1 MAHDLSGSGQCEPP
15 RPVAAI
21 HRADRHHRIV
31 QQPRQIVAPA
41 KLARS
46 IDSGATQNGLCV
58 AVTGHTEDII
68 ERYRPEMQINDT
80 VASARRNNS
89 GAMYFPPRPLPRMFN
104 QRSNL
109 HGGNRLNWALMRGLI
124 PDSFIDELLARV
136 DIVDVVERRVPLKKA
151 GREWTACCPF
161 HNERTPSFYVSP
173 AKQFFHCFGCGVSGS
188 AIKFIMDFDRLEF
201 PDAVEE
207 LAQTVGL
214 KVPRADGRDAVPRED
229 KTDLYTLL
237 DAAASWY
244 EGELPRNAEAQAYC
258 RQRGLDAPTIERF
271 RLGWAPAGYD
281 GVMKSLGNSPRRMEL
296 LNEAGMVASS
306 EKGSKYDRFRE
317 RLMFPILDR
326 RGRVIAFGGRIIASA
341 SAAAADQDGAAP
353 ARAAAQSPGPKY
365 LNSPETPLFHKGREL
380 FALWQVK
387 QANANLQRIVVVE
400 GYMDV
405 IALHQAGLPIAV
417 ATLGT
422 ATTPE
427 HTEVLFRAAPD
438 VVFCFD
444 GDRAGRA
451 AAWKALEAAL
461 PRLRDGRQAYFLFLP
476 DGEDP
481 DSLVR
486 KEGKDGFEKR
496 IREAMPLSDYFF
508 NELSH
513 DVEMGSLDGRARLA
527 ERARP
532 LVARLPDGAFR
543 DLMAQ
548 ELEKR
553 SGARAVLQPDAP
565 HRSAHRPVAVQRS
578 LVRSAISLLLAQ
590 PALADQVEKPYGF
603 LRLDKP
609 GVTLLAEL
617 LDLVRSR
624 PGINP
629 AMLVEHFAERPE
641 YSSLQKLMASL
652 SVGEP
657 EIQQIEFFDALAR
670 MEDQATTQ
678 RRDALTSKSRE
689 SSLDNAEKAELRE
702 LLAARGRPPVAP
714 A

>member
-1 MAHDLSGSGQCEPP
+1 
-15 RPVAAI
+15 
-21 HRADRHHRIV
+21 
-31 QQPRQIVAPA
+31 
-41 KLARS
+41 
-46 IDSGATQNGLCV
+46 
-58 AVTGHTEDII
+58 
-68 ERYRPEMQINDT
+68 
-80 VASARRNNS
+80 
-89 GAMYFPPRPLPRMFN
+89 
-104 QRSNL
+104 
-109 HGGNRLNWALMRGLI
+109 MRGLI

-136 DIVDVVERRVPLKKA
+136 DIVDVIERRVPLKKA

-173 AKQFFHCFGCGVSGS
+173 AKQFFHCFGCGAHGS
-188 AIKFIMDFDRLEF
+188 AVKFLMDYERLEF

-214 KVPRADGRDAVPRED
+214 TVPREGGRDAAPRED
-229 KTDLYTLL
+229 KTDLYALL
-237 DAAASWY
+237 DAAAGWY
-244 EGELPRNAEAQAYC
+244 EGELPRNADAQAYC
-258 RQRGLDAPTIERF
+258 RKRGLDAETIKRF

-281 GVMKSLGNSPRRMEL
+281 GVIKALGNTPRRMEL

-306 EKGSKYDRFRE
+306 ERGSKYDRFRE

-326 RGRVIAFGGRIIASA
+326 RGRVIAFGGRVLS
-341 SAAAADQDGAAP
+341 SE
-353 ARAAAQSPGPKY
+353 QSPKY

-387 QANANLQRIVVVE
+387 QANANLVRIVVVE

-451 AAWKALEAAL
+451 AAWKALESAL

-486 KEGKDGFEKR
+486 KEGREGFEKR
-496 IREAMPLSDYFF
+496 IKEAMPLSDYFF

-513 DVEMGSLDGRARLA
+513 DVDMASLDGRARLA

-532 LVARLPDGAFR
+532 LIAKLPDGAFR

-553 SGARAVLQPDAP
+553 SGARAMLQADPAT
-565 HRSAHRPVAVQRS
+565 HRAVQRPTAVQRS
-578 LVRSAISLLLAQ
+578 LVRSAISLLLGQ
-590 PALADQVEKPYGF
+590 PGLADQVEKPYRF

-609 GVTLLAEL
+609 GVDLLAEL
-617 LDLVRSR
+617 LDIARAR
-624 PGINP
+624 PGINS
-629 AMLVEHFAERPE
+629 ATLVEHFAERPE
-641 YSSLQKLMASL
+641 YPSLQKLMAAM

-657 EIQQIEFFDALAR
+657 ESQR
-670 MEDQATTQ
+670 MEFISALERMEHQSLMQ
-678 RRDALTSKSRE
+678 RRDFLSARRGELS
-689 SSLDNAEKAELRE
+689 DDEKAELRT
-702 LLAARGRPPVAP
+702 LLPLREQMSTKS
-714 A
+714 

>member
-1 MAHDLSGSGQCEPP
+1 
-15 RPVAAI
+15 
-21 HRADRHHRIV
+21 
-31 QQPRQIVAPA
+31 
-41 KLARS
+41 
-46 IDSGATQNGLCV
+46 
-58 AVTGHTEDII
+58 
-68 ERYRPEMQINDT
+68 
-80 VASARRNNS
+80 
-89 GAMYFPPRPLPRMFN
+89 
-104 QRSNL
+104 
-109 HGGNRLNWALMRGLI
+109 MRGRI
-124 PDSFIDELLARV
+124 PDSFIDELLTRV
-136 DIVDVVERRVPLKKA
+136 DIVDVIERRVPLKKA

-173 AKQFFHCFGCGVSGS
+173 AKQFFHCFGCGAHGS
-188 AIKFIMDFDRLEF
+188 AVKFLMDYERLEF

-207 LAQTVGL
+207 LAQSVGL
-214 KVPRADGRDAVPRED
+214 TVPREGGDDRVQRED
-229 KTDLYTLL
+229 KTDLYALL
-237 DAAASWY
+237 DAAAGWY
-244 EGELPRNAEAQAYC
+244 EKELPKNADAQAYC
-258 RQRGLDAPTIERF
+258 KKRGLDAQTIQRF
-271 RLGWAPAGYD
+271 RIGWAPAGFD
-281 GVMKSLGNSPRRMEL
+281 GVIKALGGSDRRMQL

-306 EKGSKYDRFRE
+306 ERGSRYDRFRE

-326 RGRVIAFGGRIIASA
+326 RGRVIAFGGRVLQS
-341 SAAAADQDGAAP
+341 DQ
-353 ARAAAQSPGPKY
+353 GPKY

-387 QANANLQRIVVVE
+387 QANPSLTRIVVVE

-405 IALHQAGLPIAV
+405 IAMHQAGLPIAV

-481 DSLVR
+481 DTLIR

-496 IREAMPLSDYFF
+496 LKAATPLSEYFF
-508 NELSH
+508 GELAH
-513 DVEMGSLDGRARLA
+513 DVDTASLDGRARLA

-532 LVARLPDGAFR
+532 LIARLPDGAFR

-553 SGARAVLQPDAP
+553 TGARATLDTTPAPRTALQ
-565 HRSAHRPVAVQRS
+565 RPTVAQRS
-578 LVRSAISLLLAQ
+578 LVRSAIASLLAQ
-590 PALADQVEKPYGF
+590 PGMADQVERPYGF

-609 GVTLLAEL
+609 GVELLAEL
-617 LDLVRSR
+617 IDTARSR

-629 AMLVEHFAERPE
+629 AVLVEHFAERPE
-641 YSSLQKLMASL
+641 YPALQKLMAAL
-652 SVGEP
+652 VVGEP
-657 EIQQIEFFDALAR
+657 EAQRAEFFGALQR
-670 MEDQATTQ
+670 MEEQAVIQ
-678 RRDALTSKSRE
+678 RRDWLTAKSRE
-689 SSLDNAEKAELRE
+689 GTLDSAEKAELRE
-702 LLAARGRPPVAP
+702 LLARRVVTPPA
-714 A
+714 

>member
-1 MAHDLSGSGQCEPP
+1 
-15 RPVAAI
+15 
-21 HRADRHHRIV
+21 
-31 QQPRQIVAPA
+31 
-41 KLARS
+41 
-46 IDSGATQNGLCV
+46 
-58 AVTGHTEDII
+58 
-68 ERYRPEMQINDT
+68 
-80 VASARRNNS
+80 
-89 GAMYFPPRPLPRMFN
+89 
-104 QRSNL
+104 
-109 HGGNRLNWALMRGLI
+109 MRGLI

-136 DIVDVVERRVPLKKA
+136 DIVDVIERRVPLKKA

-161 HNERTPSFYVSP
+161 HNERSPSFTVSP
-173 AKQFFHCFGCGVSGS
+173 AKQFFHCFGCGVHGS
-188 AIKFIMDFDRLEF
+188 AIKFVMDYDRLEF

-214 KVPRADGRDAVPRED
+214 AVPRDGGRDATPRED
-229 KTDLYTLL
+229 KTDLYDLL
-237 DAAASWY
+237 DAAAGWY
-244 EGELPRNAEAQAYC
+244 ESEFPRNAHVQAYC
-258 RQRGLDAPTIERF
+258 KKRGLDAETIKRF

-281 GVMKSLGNSPRRMEL
+281 GVLKSLGTSDRRKAL
-296 LNEAGMVASS
+296 LEEAGMIAT
-306 EKGSKYDRFRE
+306 GDRGKYDRFRE

-326 RGRVIAFGGRIIASA
+326 RGRVIAFGGRVLS
-341 SAAAADQDGAAP
+341 SE
-353 ARAAAQSPGPKY
+353 QSPKY

-387 QANANLQRIVVVE
+387 QANPKLTRIMVVE

-427 HTEVLFRAAPD
+427 HTELLFRAAAD

-451 AAWKALEAAL
+451 AAWKALESAL

-486 KEGKDGFEKR
+486 KEGKDGLEQR
-496 IREAMPLSDYFF
+496 IKEAMPLSDYFF

-513 DVEMGSLDGRARLA
+513 DVDMASLDGRARLA

-532 LVARLPDGAFR
+532 LLAKLPDGAFR

-553 SGARAVLQPDAP
+553 SGARAMLQVDPAT
-565 HRSAHRPVAVQRS
+565 HRAVQRPMAVQRS
-578 LVRSAISLLLAQ
+578 LVRSAISLLLTQ
-590 PALADQVEKPYGF
+590 PGLAEQVERPYRF

-609 GVTLLAEL
+609 GVELLAEL
-617 LDLVRSR
+617 LDLAHAR

-641 YSSLQKLMASL
+641 YPSLQKLMATTV
-652 SVGEP
+652 VGEAAA
-657 EIQQIEFFDALAR
+657 QAAEFFDALQR
-670 MEDQATTQ
+670 MEEQTVTQ
-678 RRDALTSKSRE
+678 RRDALTAKSRDGA
-689 SSLDNAEKAELRE
+689 LDSTEKAELRE
-702 LLAARGRPPVAP
+702 LLAARVAP
-714 A
+714 PPATPA

>member
-1 MAHDLSGSGQCEPP
+1 
-15 RPVAAI
+15 
-21 HRADRHHRIV
+21 
-31 QQPRQIVAPA
+31 
-41 KLARS
+41 
-46 IDSGATQNGLCV
+46 
-58 AVTGHTEDII
+58 
-68 ERYRPEMQINDT
+68 
-80 VASARRNNS
+80 
-89 GAMYFPPRPLPRMFN
+89 
-104 QRSNL
+104 
-109 HGGNRLNWALMRGLI
+109 MRGLI

-136 DIVDVVERRVPLKKA
+136 DIVDVIERRVPLKKA

-161 HNERTPSFYVSP
+161 HNERSPSFYVSP
-173 AKQFFHCFGCGVSGS
+173 AKQFFHCFGCGAHGS
-188 AIKFIMDFDRLEF
+188 AVKFLMDYERLEF

-214 KVPRADGRDAVPRED
+214 TVPREGGRDAAPRED
-229 KTDLYTLL
+229 KTDLYALL

-244 EGELPRNAEAQAYC
+244 EGELPRNADAQAYC
-258 RQRGLDAPTIERF
+258 RKRGLDAETIKRF

-281 GVMKSLGNSPRRMEL
+281 GVIKALGNTPRRMDL

-306 EKGSKYDRFRE
+306 ERGSKYDRFRE

-326 RGRVIAFGGRIIASA
+326 RGRVIAFGGRVLS
-341 SAAAADQDGAAP
+341 SE
-353 ARAAAQSPGPKY
+353 QSPKY

-387 QANANLQRIVVVE
+387 QANANLLRIVVVE

-451 AAWKALEAAL
+451 AAWKALESAL

-513 DVEMGSLDGRARLA
+513 DVDMASLDGRARLA

-532 LVARLPDGAFR
+532 LIAKLPDGAFR

-553 SGARAVLQPDAP
+553 SGARAMLQAEPAA
-565 HRSAHRPVAVQRS
+565 HRAVQRPVAVQRS

-590 PALADQVEKPYGF
+590 PGLADQVEKPYRF

-609 GVTLLAEL
+609 GVGLLAEL
-617 LDLVRSR
+617 LDIARAR
-624 PGINP
+624 PGINS

-641 YSSLQKLMASL
+641 YGSLQKLMAAL

-657 EIQQIEFFDALAR
+657 ESQRLEFISALER
-670 MEDQATTQ
+670 MEHQSLIQ
-678 RRDALTSKSRE
+678 RRDFLSARRGELS
-689 SSLDNAEKAELRE
+689 DDEKAELRT
-702 LLAARGRPPVAP
+702 LLPLREQMSSGS
-714 A
+714 

>member
-1 MAHDLSGSGQCEPP
+1 
-15 RPVAAI
+15 
-21 HRADRHHRIV
+21 
-31 QQPRQIVAPA
+31 
-41 KLARS
+41 
-46 IDSGATQNGLCV
+46 
-58 AVTGHTEDII
+58 
-68 ERYRPEMQINDT
+68 
-80 VASARRNNS
+80 
-89 GAMYFPPRPLPRMFN
+89 
-104 QRSNL
+104 
-109 HGGNRLNWALMRGLI
+109 MRGLI

-136 DIVDVVERRVPLKKA
+136 DIVDVIERRVPLKKA

-161 HNERTPSFYVSP
+161 HNERSPSFYVSP
-173 AKQFFHCFGCGVSGS
+173 AKQFFHCFGCGAHGS
-188 AIKFIMDFDRLEF
+188 AVKFLMDYERLEF

-207 LAQTVGL
+207 LAQTLGMT
-214 KVPRADGRDAVPRED
+214 VPREGGREAAPRED
-229 KTDLYTLL
+229 KTDLYALL
-237 DAAASWY
+237 DASANWY
-244 EGELPRNAEAQAYC
+244 QSELPKNKDAQAYC
-258 RQRGLDAPTIERF
+258 KKRGLDAETIARF

-281 GVMKSLGNSPRRMEL
+281 GVIKSLGNSERRMQL

-306 EKGSKYDRFRE
+306 EQGRKYDRFRE

-341 SAAAADQDGAAP
+341 PPAHEDQEAGPP
-353 ARAAAQSPGPKY
+353 ARASQQGTTPKY

-387 QANANLQRIVVVE
+387 QANSSLQRIVVVE

-427 HTEVLFRAAPD
+427 HTELLFRAAPD

-451 AAWKALEAAL
+451 AAWKALESAL

-486 KEGKDGFEKR
+486 KEGKEGFEKR
-496 IREAMPLSDYFF
+496 IKEAMPLSDYFF

-532 LVARLPDGAFR
+532 LIGKLPDGAFR

-548 ELEKR
+548 ELERR
-553 SGARAVLQPDAP
+553 SGARALLPTEAST
-565 HRSAHRPVAVQRS
+565 HRAVQRPVAVQRS
-578 LVRSAISLLLAQ
+578 LVRSAIALLLAQ
-590 PALADQVEKPYGF
+590 PGVADQVEKPYRF
-603 LRLDKP
+603 LQLDKP
-609 GVTLLAEL
+609 GVALLAEL
-617 LDLVRSR
+617 LDIARSR
-624 PGINP
+624 PGINS
-629 AMLVEHFAERPE
+629 AMLVEHFAEREE
-641 YSSLQKLMASL
+641 YPSLQKLMAAM

-657 EIQQIEFFDALAR
+657 DAQRVEFMEALGR
-670 MEDQATTQ
+670 MEAQAITL
-678 RRDALTSKSRE
+678 RREALHAKMSLGP
-689 SSLDNAEKAELRE
+689 LDNAEKAELRE
-702 LLAARGRPPVAP
+702 LLATRFAKTGES
-714 A
+714 

>member
-1 MAHDLSGSGQCEPP
+1 
-15 RPVAAI
+15 
-21 HRADRHHRIV
+21 
-31 QQPRQIVAPA
+31 
-41 KLARS
+41 
-46 IDSGATQNGLCV
+46 
-58 AVTGHTEDII
+58 
-68 ERYRPEMQINDT
+68 
-80 VASARRNNS
+80 
-89 GAMYFPPRPLPRMFN
+89 
-104 QRSNL
+104 
-109 HGGNRLNWALMRGLI
+109 MRGRI

-136 DIVDVVERRVPLKKA
+136 DIVDVIEHRVPLKKA

-173 AKQFFHCFGCGVSGS
+173 AKQFFHCFGCGAHGS
-188 AIKFIMDFDRLEF
+188 AVKFLMDYERLEF

-214 KVPRADGRDAVPRED
+214 KVPREGGQDAAPRED
-229 KTDLYTLL
+229 KTDLYALL
-237 DAAASWY
+237 DGAARWY
-244 EGELPRNAEAQAYC
+244 EGELPRSAEAQAYC
-258 RQRGLDAPTIERF
+258 RQRGLDAQTIARF

-281 GVMKSLGNSPRRMEL
+281 GVIKALGSSERRLQL
-296 LNEAGMVASS
+296 LNEAGMVASN
-306 EKGSKYDRFRE
+306 ERGSKYDRFRE

-326 RGRVIAFGGRIIASA
+326 RGRVIAFGGRVLSA
-341 SAAAADQDGAAP
+341 E
-353 ARAAAQSPGPKY
+353 QSPKY

-387 QANANLQRIVVVE
+387 QANNSLTRIVVVE

-451 AAWKALEAAL
+451 AAWKALESAL

-486 KEGKDGFEKR
+486 KEGREGFEQR
-496 IREAMPLSDYFF
+496 IKQAMPLSDYFF
-508 NELSH
+508 NELSR
-513 DVEMGSLDGRARLA
+513 DVDMASLDGRARLA

-532 LVARLPDGAFR
+532 LIAKLPDGAFR

-553 SGARAVLQPDAP
+553 SGARALLPPDPMVRRAVQ
-565 HRSAHRPVAVQRS
+565 RPVAVQRS
-578 LVRSAISLLLAQ
+578 LVRSAIALLLAQ
-590 PALADQVEKPYGF
+590 PGLADQVERPYRF
-603 LRLDKP
+603 LSLDKP
-609 GVTLLAEL
+609 GVGLLAEL
-617 LDLVRSR
+617 LDLARSR

-641 YSSLQKLMASL
+641 YSSLQKLMAAV

-657 EIQQIEFFDALAR
+657 ETQRTEFFDALTR
-670 MEDQATTQ
+670 MEQQAVTL
-678 RRDALTSKSRE
+678 RRAALTAKHRDGT
-689 SSLDNAEKAELRE
+689 LDAAEKAELRD
-702 LLAARGRPPVAP
+702 LLAARHPPAD
-714 A
+714 AE

>member
-1 MAHDLSGSGQCEPP
+1 
-15 RPVAAI
+15 
-21 HRADRHHRIV
+21 
-31 QQPRQIVAPA
+31 
-41 KLARS
+41 
-46 IDSGATQNGLCV
+46 
-58 AVTGHTEDII
+58 
-68 ERYRPEMQINDT
+68 
-80 VASARRNNS
+80 
-89 GAMYFPPRPLPRMFN
+89 
-104 QRSNL
+104 
-109 HGGNRLNWALMRGLI
+109 MRGRI

-136 DIVDVVERRVPLKKA
+136 DIVDVIERRVPLKKA

-173 AKQFFHCFGCGVSGS
+173 AKQFFHCFGCGVHGS
-188 AIKFIMDFDRLEF
+188 AVKFLMDYERLEF

-207 LAQTVGL
+207 LAQSVGL
-214 KVPRADGRDAVPRED
+214 TVPREGGREAAPRED
-229 KTDLYTLL
+229 KGDLYALL
-237 DAAASWY
+237 DSATRWY
-244 EGELPRNAEAQAYC
+244 EGELPKSAEAQAYC
-258 RQRGLDAPTIERF
+258 RKRGLDADTIARF

-281 GVMKSLGNSPRRMEL
+281 GLIKALGGSDRRMQL
-296 LNEAGMVASS
+296 LTEAGMVATG
-306 EKGSKYDRFRE
+306 ERGHRYDRFRE

-326 RGRVIAFGGRIIASA
+326 RGRVIAFGGRVLSA
-341 SAAAADQDGAAP
+341 E
-353 ARAAAQSPGPKY
+353 QSPKY

-387 QANANLQRIVVVE
+387 QANSNLQRIVVVE

-476 DGEDP
+476 EGEDP
-481 DSLVR
+481 DTLVR
-486 KEGKDGFEKR
+486 KEGKPGFEKR
-496 IREAMPLSDYFF
+496 LKEATPLSDYFF
-508 NELSH
+508 GELAH
-513 DVEMGSLDGRARLA
+513 DVDTASLDGRARLA

-532 LVARLPDGAFR
+532 LIARLPDGAFR

-553 SGARAVLQPDAP
+553 TGARANVPAEPAARRALQ
-565 HRSAHRPVAVQRS
+565 RPVAVQRS
-578 LVRSAISLLLAQ
+578 LVRSAIALLLAQ
-590 PALADQVEKPYGF
+590 PGLADLVEPPYRF

-609 GVTLLAEL
+609 GVGLLAEL
-617 LDLVRSR
+617 VDLCRTR

-629 AMLVEHFAERPE
+629 AMLVETFAERPE
-641 YSSLQKLMASL
+641 YPALQKLMAAMV
-652 SVGEP
+652 VGEP
-657 EIQQIEFFDALAR
+657 DIQRTEFL
-670 MEDQATTQ
+670 
-678 RRDALTSKSRE
+678 DALTRMEEQAVALRRE
-689 SSLDNAEKAELRE
+689 ALTAKHREGTLSSAEKAELRE
-702 LLAARGRPPVAP
+702 LLAARRPSA
-714 A
+714 AQG

>member
-1 MAHDLSGSGQCEPP
+1 
-15 RPVAAI
+15 
-21 HRADRHHRIV
+21 
-31 QQPRQIVAPA
+31 
-41 KLARS
+41 
-46 IDSGATQNGLCV
+46 
-58 AVTGHTEDII
+58 
-68 ERYRPEMQINDT
+68 
-80 VASARRNNS
+80 
-89 GAMYFPPRPLPRMFN
+89 
-104 QRSNL
+104 
-109 HGGNRLNWALMRGLI
+109 MRGLI

-136 DIVDVVERRVPLKKA
+136 DIVAVIEQRVPLKKA

-161 HNERTPSFYVSP
+161 HNERSPSFTVSP
-173 AKQFFHCFGCGVSGS
+173 TKQFFHCFGCGVHGS
-188 AIKFIMDFDRLEF
+188 AIKFLMDYDRLEF

-214 KVPRADGRDAVPRED
+214 TVPREGGHDARPRED
-229 KTDLYTLL
+229 KTDLYDLL
-237 DAAASWY
+237 DAAALWY
-244 EGELPRNAEAQAYC
+244 ENQLPGNADAQAYC
-258 RQRGLDAPTIERF
+258 KKRGLDAETIKRF

-281 GVMKSLGNSPRRMEL
+281 GVMKQLGTNDRRKAL
-296 LNEAGMVASS
+296 LDEAGMIATSDR
-306 EKGSKYDRFRE
+306 GKYDRFRE

-326 RGRVIAFGGRIIASA
+326 RGRVIAFGGRVLSA
-341 SAAAADQDGAAP
+341 DKS
-353 ARAAAQSPGPKY
+353 PKY

-387 QANANLQRIVVVE
+387 QANQSLTRIMVVE

-427 HTEVLFRAAPD
+427 HTELLFRAAPD

-451 AAWKALEAAL
+451 AAWKALESAL

-486 KEGKDGFEKR
+486 KEGKDGLEKR
-496 IREAMPLSDYFF
+496 IKEAMPLSDYFF
-508 NELSH
+508 NELSQ
-513 DVEMGSLDGRARLA
+513 DVDMTSLDGRARLA

-532 LVARLPDGAFR
+532 LLAKLPDGAFR

-553 SGARAVLQPDAP
+553 SGARAMLQADPAT
-565 HRSAHRPVAVQRS
+565 HRAMQRPMAVQRS
-578 LVRSAISLLLAQ
+578 LVRSAISLLLTQ
-590 PALADQVEKPYGF
+590 PGLADQVEKPYRF

-609 GVTLLAEL
+609 GVELLAEL
-617 LDLVRSR
+617 LDVARAR

-629 AMLVEHFAERPE
+629 AMLVEHFAERAE
-641 YSSLQKLMASL
+641 YSSLQKLMAATV
-652 SVGEP
+652 VGEP
-657 EIQQIEFFDALAR
+657 EAQAAEFFDALGR
-670 MEDQATTQ
+670 MEEQAVTQ
-678 RRDALTSKSRE
+678 RRDALTAKSRE
-689 SSLDNAEKAELRE
+689 GALDSAEKAELRE
-702 LLAARGRPPVAP
+702 LLAARVPPP
-714 A
+714 AASA

>member
-1 MAHDLSGSGQCEPP
+1 
-15 RPVAAI
+15 
-21 HRADRHHRIV
+21 
-31 QQPRQIVAPA
+31 
-41 KLARS
+41 
-46 IDSGATQNGLCV
+46 
-58 AVTGHTEDII
+58 
-68 ERYRPEMQINDT
+68 
-80 VASARRNNS
+80 
-89 GAMYFPPRPLPRMFN
+89 
-104 QRSNL
+104 
-109 HGGNRLNWALMRGLI
+109 MRGRI

-136 DIVDVVERRVPLKKA
+136 DIVDVIERRVPLKKA

-173 AKQFFHCFGCGVSGS
+173 AKQFFHCFGCGAHGS
-188 AIKFIMDFDRLEF
+188 AIKFLMDYERLEF

-207 LAQTVGL
+207 LAQAVGM
-214 KVPRADGRDAVPRED
+214 KVPREGGQDNAPRED
-229 KTDLYTLL
+229 KTDLYAVL
-237 DAAASWY
+237 DAAARWY
-244 EGELPRNAEAQAYC
+244 EGELPKQAEAKAYC
-258 RQRGLDAPTIERF
+258 SKRGLDADTIARF
-271 RLGWAPAGYD
+271 RIGWAPAGYD
-281 GVMKSLGNSPRRMEL
+281 GVIRSLGTSERRMQL
-296 LNEAGMVASS
+296 LTEAGMVASN
-306 EKGSKYDRFRE
+306 ERGSKYDRFRE
-317 RLMFPILDR
+317 RLMFPIMDR
-326 RGRVIAFGGRIIASA
+326 RGRVIAFGGRVL
-341 SAAAADQDGAAP
+341 
-353 ARAAAQSPGPKY
+353 QSEQGPKY

-387 QANANLQRIVVVE
+387 QANSNLARIVVVE

-451 AAWKALEAAL
+451 AAWKALESAL

-481 DSLVR
+481 DTLVR

-496 IREAMPLSDYFF
+496 LREATPLSEYFF
-508 NELSH
+508 GELSH
-513 DVEMGSLDGRARLA
+513 EVDMASLDGRARLA

-532 LVARLPDGAFR
+532 LIARLPDGAFR

-553 SGARAVLQPDAP
+553 SGARAILEPEPGTRRAVQ
-565 HRSAHRPVAVQRS
+565 RPVAVQRS

-590 PALADQVEKPYGF
+590 PGLADQVDKPYGF

-609 GVTLLAEL
+609 GVDLLAEL
-617 LDLVRSR
+617 LDMARAR

-641 YSSLQKLMASL
+641 YPALQKLMATTV
-652 SVGEP
+652 VGEL
-657 EIQQIEFFDALAR
+657 ETQGTEFFDALAR
-670 MEDQATTQ
+670 MEQQAVDQ
-678 RRDALTSKSRE
+678 RRDALVAKNRE
-689 SSLDNAEKAELRE
+689 GTLDSAEKAELRE
-702 LLAARGRPPVAP
+702 LLAARAP
-714 A
+714 SPTATP

>member
-1 MAHDLSGSGQCEPP
+1 
-15 RPVAAI
+15 
-21 HRADRHHRIV
+21 
-31 QQPRQIVAPA
+31 
-41 KLARS
+41 
-46 IDSGATQNGLCV
+46 
-58 AVTGHTEDII
+58 
-68 ERYRPEMQINDT
+68 
-80 VASARRNNS
+80 
-89 GAMYFPPRPLPRMFN
+89 
-104 QRSNL
+104 
-109 HGGNRLNWALMRGLI
+109 MRGLI

-136 DIVDVVERRVPLKKA
+136 DIVDVIERRVPLKKA

-161 HNERTPSFYVSP
+161 HNERSPSFYVSP
-173 AKQFFHCFGCGVSGS
+173 AKQFFHCFGCGVHGS
-188 AIKFIMDFDRLEF
+188 AIKFLMDYDRLEF

-214 KVPRADGRDAVPRED
+214 TVPREGGRDAAPRED
-229 KTDLYTLL
+229 KTDLYALL
-237 DAAASWY
+237 DAAAGWY
-244 EGELPRNAEAQAYC
+244 EGELPRNADAQAYC
-258 RQRGLDAPTIERF
+258 RERGLDAETIKGF

-281 GVMKSLGNSPRRMEL
+281 GVMKSLGNTPRRLEL
-296 LNEAGMVASS
+296 LNEAGMIASN

-326 RGRVIAFGGRIIASA
+326 RGRVIAFGGRVLS
-341 SAAAADQDGAAP
+341 SE
-353 ARAAAQSPGPKY
+353 QSPKY

-387 QANANLQRIVVVE
+387 QANQNLVRILVVE

-451 AAWKALEAAL
+451 AAWKALESAL

-513 DVEMGSLDGRARLA
+513 DVDMASLDGRARLA

-532 LVARLPDGAFR
+532 LIGKLPDGAFR

-548 ELEKR
+548 ELERR
-553 SGARAVLQPDAP
+553 SGVRAMLQADPAAQ
-565 HRSAHRPVAVQRS
+565 RAMQRPTAVQRS

-590 PALADQVEKPYGF
+590 PGLADQVEKPYRF

-609 GVTLLAEL
+609 GVDLLAEL
-617 LDLVRSR
+617 LDLARAR

-641 YSSLQKLMASL
+641 YPSLQKLMAAL
-652 SVGEP
+652 SVGEL
-657 EIQQIEFFDALAR
+657 EVQRIEFFDALAKIER
-670 MEDQATTQ
+670 EAIVQ
-678 RRDALTSKSRE
+678 RKALLIAKERSNLSE
-689 SSLDNAEKAELRE
+689 AEKSELRD
-702 LLAARGRPPVAP
+702 LLSIRITPMLSGK
-714 A
+714 

>member
-1 MAHDLSGSGQCEPP
+1 
-15 RPVAAI
+15 
-21 HRADRHHRIV
+21 
-31 QQPRQIVAPA
+31 
-41 KLARS
+41 
-46 IDSGATQNGLCV
+46 
-58 AVTGHTEDII
+58 
-68 ERYRPEMQINDT
+68 
-80 VASARRNNS
+80 
-89 GAMYFPPRPLPRMFN
+89 
-104 QRSNL
+104 
-109 HGGNRLNWALMRGLI
+109 MRGLI

-136 DIVDVVERRVPLKKA
+136 DIVDVIERRVPLKKA

-173 AKQFFHCFGCGVSGS
+173 AKQFFHCFGCGVHGS
-188 AIKFIMDFDRLEF
+188 AIKFLMDYDRLEF

-207 LAQTVGL
+207 LAQSVGL
-214 KVPRADGRDAVPRED
+214 TVPREGGRDERPRED
-229 KTDLYTLL
+229 KTDLYALL
-237 DAAASWY
+237 DASASWY
-244 EGELPRNAEAQAYC
+244 QQQLPGSVEAKAYC
-258 RQRGLDAPTIERF
+258 TKRGLDADTIARF

-281 GVMKSLGNSPRRMEL
+281 GVSKALGSSPRRMEL
-296 LNEAGMVASS
+296 LEEAGMVSTG
-306 EKGSKYDRFRE
+306 ERGSKYDRFRE

-326 RGRVIAFGGRIIASA
+326 RGRVIAFGGRVLS
-341 SAAAADQDGAAP
+341 SE
-353 ARAAAQSPGPKY
+353 QSPKY
-365 LNSPETPLFHKGREL
+365 LNSPETTLFHKGREL

-387 QANANLQRIVVVE
+387 QANANLVRIVVVE

-427 HTEVLFRAAPD
+427 HTELLFRAAPD

-451 AAWKALEAAL
+451 AAWKALESAL

-486 KEGKDGFEKR
+486 KEGKDGFEQR
-496 IREAMPLSDYFF
+496 IKEATPLSDYFF

-513 DVEMGSLDGRARLA
+513 EVDMASLDGRARLA

-532 LVARLPDGAFR
+532 LLAKLPDGAFR

-553 SGARAVLQPDAP
+553 SGARAMLQADPAS
-565 HRSAHRPVAVQRS
+565 RRAMQRPTAVQRS

-590 PALADQVEKPYGF
+590 PGLADRVEKPYRF

-609 GVTLLAEL
+609 GVELLAEL
-617 LDLVRSR
+617 LDLARAR

-629 AMLVEHFAERPE
+629 AMLVEHFAERAE
-641 YSSLQKLMASL
+641 YPSLQKLMAAAA
-652 SVGEP
+652 VGEP
-657 EIQQIEFFDALAR
+657 EAQAAEFFDALQR
-670 MEDQATTQ
+670 MEDQAITQ
-678 RRDALTSKSRE
+678 RRDALTAKSRDGA
-689 SSLDNAEKAELRE
+689 LDSAEKSELRE
-702 LLAARGRPPVAP
+702 LLAARAGP
-714 A
+714 ATISTRT

>member
-1 MAHDLSGSGQCEPP
+1 
-15 RPVAAI
+15 
-21 HRADRHHRIV
+21 
-31 QQPRQIVAPA
+31 
-41 KLARS
+41 
-46 IDSGATQNGLCV
+46 
-58 AVTGHTEDII
+58 
-68 ERYRPEMQINDT
+68 
-80 VASARRNNS
+80 
-89 GAMYFPPRPLPRMFN
+89 
-104 QRSNL
+104 
-109 HGGNRLNWALMRGLI
+109 MRGLI

-136 DIVDVVERRVPLKKA
+136 DIVDVIERRVPLKKA

-173 AKQFFHCFGCGVSGS
+173 AKQFFHCFGCGAHGS
-188 AIKFIMDFDRLEF
+188 AVKFLMDYERLEF

-214 KVPRADGRDAVPRED
+214 TVPREGGRDERPRED
-229 KTDLYTLL
+229 KTDLYALL
-237 DAAASWY
+237 DAAAAWY
-244 EGELPRNAEAQAYC
+244 EGELPRSAEAQAYC
-258 RQRGLDAPTIERF
+258 KKRGLDAETIRRF

-281 GVMKSLGNSPRRMEL
+281 GVIKALGNTPRRMEL

-306 EKGSKYDRFRE
+306 ERGSKYDRFRE

-326 RGRVIAFGGRIIASA
+326 RGRVIAFGGRIIQKSGEGSPVLDAGA
-341 SAAAADQDGAAP
+341 QD
-353 ARAAAQSPGPKY
+353 ARKSDGPKY

-451 AAWKALEAAL
+451 AAWKALESAL

-481 DSLVR
+481 DTLVR
-486 KEGKDGFEKR
+486 KEGKVGFDKR

-513 DVEMGSLDGRARLA
+513 DVDMASLDGRARLA

-532 LVARLPDGAFR
+532 LIAKLPDGAFR
-543 DLMAQ
+543 DLMGQ

-553 SGARAVLQPDAP
+553 SGARALLQADPAV
-565 HRSAHRPVAVQRS
+565 HRAVQRPVAVQRS

-590 PALADQVEKPYGF
+590 PGMADQVEQPYRF

-609 GVTLLAEL
+609 GVELLAEL
-617 LDLVRSR
+617 LDIARAR
-624 PGINP
+624 PGINS
-629 AMLVEHFAERPE
+629 AMLVEHFAERAE
-641 YSSLQKLMASL
+641 YPSLQKLMATMA
-652 SVGEP
+652 VGEP
-657 EIQQIEFFDALAR
+657 EAQRSEFFDALAR
-670 MEDQATTQ
+670 MEDQAYTQ
-678 RRDALTSKSRE
+678 RRDALTAKSRE
-689 SSLDNAEKAELRE
+689 SRLDSAEKAELRE
-702 LLAARGRPPVAP
+702 LLAARARPPVAS

>member
-1 MAHDLSGSGQCEPP
+1 
-15 RPVAAI
+15 
-21 HRADRHHRIV
+21 
-31 QQPRQIVAPA
+31 
-41 KLARS
+41 
-46 IDSGATQNGLCV
+46 
-58 AVTGHTEDII
+58 
-68 ERYRPEMQINDT
+68 
-80 VASARRNNS
+80 
-89 GAMYFPPRPLPRMFN
+89 
-104 QRSNL
+104 
-109 HGGNRLNWALMRGLI
+109 MRGLI

-136 DIVDVVERRVPLKKA
+136 DIVDVIERRVPLKKA

-173 AKQFFHCFGCGVSGS
+173 AKQFFHCFGCGVHGS
-188 AIKFIMDFDRLEF
+188 AIKFLMDYDRLEF

-207 LAQTVGL
+207 LAQSVGL
-214 KVPRADGRDAVPRED
+214 TVPREGGREAAPRED
-229 KTDLYTLL
+229 KTDLYALL
-237 DAAASWY
+237 DASASWY
-244 EGELPRNAEAQAYC
+244 QQQLPRNADAQAYC
-258 RQRGLDAPTIERF
+258 AKRGLDADTIARF
-271 RLGWAPAGYD
+271 RLGWSPAGYD
-281 GVMKSLGNSPRRMEL
+281 GVIKALGDSPRRMEL
-296 LNEAGMVASS
+296 LGEAGMVSTG
-306 EKGSKYDRFRE
+306 ERGHTYDRFRE

-326 RGRVIAFGGRIIASA
+326 RGRVIAFGGRVLS
-341 SAAAADQDGAAP
+341 SE
-353 ARAAAQSPGPKY
+353 QSPKY

-387 QANANLQRIVVVE
+387 QANANLARIVVVE

-427 HTEVLFRAAPD
+427 HTELLFRAAPD

-451 AAWKALEAAL
+451 AAWKALESAL

-486 KEGKDGFEKR
+486 REGKDGFEQR

-508 NELSH
+508 NELSREV
-513 DVEMGSLDGRARLA
+513 DMASLDGRARLA

-532 LVARLPDGAFR
+532 LLAKLPDGAFR

-553 SGARAVLQPDAP
+553 SGARAMLQADPA
-565 HRSAHRPVAVQRS
+565 AHRAVQRPTAVQRS
-578 LVRSAISLLLAQ
+578 LVRSAIALLLAQ
-590 PALADQVEKPYGF
+590 PALAEQVEPPYGF

-609 GVTLLAEL
+609 GVELLAEL
-617 LDLVRSR
+617 LDLARAR

-641 YSSLQKLMASL
+641 YPSLQKLMAATV
-652 SVGEP
+652 VGEI
-657 EIQQIEFFDALAR
+657 EAQAAEFFDALRR
-670 MEDQATTQ
+670 MEEQAVSQ
-678 RRDALTSKSRE
+678 RRAALT
-689 SSLDNAEKAELRE
+689 A
-702 LLAARGRPPVAP
+702 
-714 A
+714 